1 MQKYVITYVKKLDIN
16 LYSDE
21 MPVGEIEAEL
31 LGMAKRTASEYLN
44 QWLIDKKLKIRSKTE
59 WVKDMKRGG
68 QVREFREHCLKVFPA
83 LCQPLT
89 FCGQLFLFRRGIR

>member
-68 QVREFREHCLKVFPA
+68 QVREFMVSENEKPAKLLFILREA
-83 LCQPLT
+83 
-89 FCGQLFLFRRGIR
+89 